1 MKPYKGV
8 SMTGTGVN
16 ITGISNGEIGEKEL
30 QQITKSFKPIKTV
43 RNEML
48 CNIGQV
54 CKHFYFIK
62 EGCLRL
68 YEIDSKGNEVTG
80 YFALEGSIISA
91 NTSFILQKPSRDC
104 LVSLEPSELLVIHRH
119 DFLKLVE
126 SIPHFAN
133 VYNKFIE
140 FAFIHSQMR
149 IYSFL
154 GMEGID
160 KLKWVMEHEP
170 KLLSRISS
178 KAVASYLGMTNST
191 LSKLRAKL

>member
-1 MKPYKGV
+1 VYKELEQYIK
-8 SMTGTGVN
+8 SH
-16 ITGISNGEIGEKEL
+16 GEIEEKEL
-30 QQITKSFKPIKTV
+30 QIIIKSFKPMKTT

-54 CKHFYFIK
+54 CNHFYFIK
-62 EGCLRL
+62 KGCLRL
-68 YEIDSKGNEVTG
+68 YEIDANGNEVTG
-80 YFALEGSIISA
+80 YFALESCIISA

-104 LVSLEPSELLVIHRH
+104 LVSLEPSELLTIYRD
-119 DFLKLVE
+119 DFFKLVDTV
-126 SIPHFAN
+126 PKFAN
-133 VYNKFIE
+133 VYHKFIE

-160 KLKWVMEHEP
+160 KLRWVMEHEP

-191 LSKLRAKL
+191 LSKLRSKLDKTLS

>member
-1 MKPYKGV
+1 MYSELEDYIKSRVEIEPDELEQIV
-8 SMTGTGVN
+8 SY
-16 ITGISNGEIGEKEL
+16 
-30 QQITKSFKPIKTV
+30 FKPV
-43 RNEML
+43 RTSRKEIL
-48 CNIGQV
+48 CDFGQV
-54 CKHFYFIK
+54 CKYFYFIK
-62 EGCLRL
+62 SGCLRL
-68 YEIDSKGNEVTG
+68 YEIDDKGNEITG
-80 YFALEGSIISA
+80 YFALEDSLISA

-104 LVSLEPSELLVIHRH
+104 LVALEPSELLVINRN
-119 DFLKLVE
+119 DFYNLTKD
-126 SIPHFAN
+126 SASFAK
-133 VYNKFIE
+133 VYHQFVE

>member
-1 MKPYKGV
+1 MYSELEHYIKSRVEVEPDELEQIV
-8 SMTGTGVN
+8 SH
-16 ITGISNGEIGEKEL
+16 
-30 QQITKSFKPIKTV
+30 FKPVTTSRKEI
-43 RNEML
+43 L
-48 CNIGQV
+48 CDFGQV

-62 EGCLRL
+62 SGCLRL
-68 YEIDSKGNEVTG
+68 YEIDDKGNEITG
-80 YFALEGSIISA
+80 YFALEDSLISA

-104 LVSLEPSELLVIHRH
+104 LVALEPSELLVINRN
-119 DFLKLVE
+119 DFYKLTNDYV
-126 SIPHFAN
+126 SFAHIYHQF
-133 VYNKFIE
+133 VE

>member
-1 MKPYKGV
+1 MY
-8 SMTGTGVN
+8 
-16 ITGISNGEIGEKEL
+16 KEL
-30 QQITKSFKPIKTV
+30 ESYLKEHGDVDEEVLKKITARFKPLKTV

-54 CKHFYFIK
+54 CRHFYFIK
-62 EGCLRL
+62 KGCLRL
-68 YEIDSKGNEVTG
+68 YEIDDKGNEITG
-80 YFALEGSIISA
+80 FFALEDSIISA

-104 LVSLEPSELLVIHRH
+104 LVSLEPSELLMITRD
-119 DFLKLVE
+119 DFFNLVDTV
-126 SIPHFAN
+126 PQFAS
-133 VYNKFIE
+133 VYHKFIE

>member
-1 MKPYKGV
+1 MY
-8 SMTGTGVN
+8 
-16 ITGISNGEIGEKEL
+16 KEL
-30 QQITKSFKPIKTV
+30 ESYLKEHGDVNEEVLNKITARFKPLKAV

-54 CKHFYFIK
+54 CRHFYFIK
-62 EGCLRL
+62 KGCLRL
-68 YEIDSKGNEVTG
+68 YEIDDKGNEITG
-80 YFALEGSIISA
+80 FFALEDSIISA

-104 LVSLEPSELLVIHRH
+104 LVSLEPSELLMITRD
-119 DFLKLVE
+119 DFFNLVDTVPQFA
-126 SIPHFAN
+126 SIYH
-133 VYNKFIE
+133 KFIE

>member
-1 MKPYKGV
+1 MYQQLEKFV
-8 SMTGTGVN
+8 QSH
-16 ITGISNGEIGEKEL
+16 GEIGEKEL
-30 QQITKSFKPIKTV
+30 QEVVKAFKPINTV

-54 CKHFYFIK
+54 CKHFYFINK
-62 EGCLRL
+62 GCLRL
-68 YEIDSKGNEVTG
+68 YEIDSNGNEITG
-80 YFALEGSIISA
+80 YFALEDSIISA
-91 NTSFILQKPSRDC
+91 NTSFILQRPSRDC
-104 LVSLEPSELLVIHRH
+104 LVSLEPSELLVIQRKE
-119 DFLKLVE
+119 FYKLAAT
-126 SIPHFAN
+126 ITQFAT

-154 GMEGID
+154 GMNGMD
-160 KLKWVMEHEP
+160 KLRWVMEHEP
-170 KLLSRISS
+170 KLLSRVSS

>member
-1 MKPYKGV
+1 MYQELEQYIKSHGK
-8 SMTGTGVN
+8 
-16 ITGISNGEIGEKEL
+16 IEEKEL
-30 QQITKSFKPIKTV
+30 QQIIESFKPMKTAK
-43 RNEML
+43 NKML

-62 EGCLRL
+62 KGCLRL

-80 YFALEGSIISA
+80 YFALEDCIISA
-91 NTSFILQKPSRDC
+91 NTSFILQKPSRDY
-104 LVSLEPSELLVIHRH
+104 LVSLEPSELLVIHRD
-119 DFLKLVE
+119 DFFELVDTV
-126 SIPHFAN
+126 PQFAK
-133 VYNKFIE
+133 VYHKFME

-160 KLKWVMEHEP
+160 KLKWIMEHEP

-191 LSKLRAKL
+191 LSRLRAKL

>member
-1 MKPYKGV
+1 MYQELERYLKSYEK
-8 SMTGTGVN
+8 
-16 ITGISNGEIGEKEL
+16 IGQKEL
-30 QQITKSFKPIKTV
+30 QEITTLFKPMKTA

-62 EGCLRL
+62 KGCLRL
-68 YEIDSKGNEVTG
+68 YELDNKGNEVTG
-80 YFALEGSIISA
+80 YFALENSIISA

-104 LVSLEPSELLVIHRH
+104 LVSLEPSELLTIYRD
-119 DFLKLVE
+119 DFFKLVDTV
-126 SIPHFAN
+126 PQFAN
-133 VYNKFIE
+133 VYHKFIE

-154 GMEGID
+154 GMEGIE
-160 KLKWVMEHEP
+160 KLRWVMEHEP

-178 KAVASYLGMTNST
+178 KAVASYLGMTNSS
-191 LSKLRAKL
+191 LSKLRSKLNKTLS

>member
-1 MKPYKGV
+1 MY
-8 SMTGTGVN
+8 
-16 ITGISNGEIGEKEL
+16 KEL
-30 QQITKSFKPIKTV
+30 EGYIKSRVAIEQEELGKITSCFKPIKTV

-48 CNIGQV
+48 CNLGQI
-54 CKHFYFIK
+54 CNHFYFIK
-62 EGCLRL
+62 KGCLRL
-68 YEIDSKGNEVTG
+68 YEIDDKGNEITG
-80 YFALEGSIISA
+80 YFALENSIISA

-104 LVSLEPSELLVIHRH
+104 LVSLEPSELLLINRN
-119 DFLKLVE
+119 DFYKLVDTV
-126 SIPHFAN
+126 PQFAS
-133 VYNKFIE
+133 VYHQFIE

-160 KLKWVMEHEP
+160 KLRWVMEHEP

>member
-1 MKPYKGV
+1 
-8 SMTGTGVN
+8 MT
-16 ITGISNGEIGEKEL
+16 IEQKEL
-30 QQITKSFKPIKTV
+30 EKIVSCFKPIKTV

-48 CNIGQV
+48 CNLGQI
-54 CKHFYFIK
+54 CNHFYFIK
-62 EGCLRL
+62 KGCLRL
-68 YEIDSKGNEVTG
+68 YEIDDKGNEITG
-80 YFALEGSIISA
+80 YFALENSIISA

-104 LVSLEPSELLVIHRH
+104 LVSLEPSELLSINRN
-119 DFLKLVE
+119 DFYKLVDTVPQFA
-126 SIPHFAN
+126 SIYHQ
-133 VYNKFIE
+133 FIE

-178 KAVASYLGMTNST
+178 KAVASYLGITNST

>member
-1 MKPYKGV
+1 MYQELEQYIKNQGK
-8 SMTGTGVN
+8 
-16 ITGISNGEIGEKEL
+16 IGQKEL
-30 QQITKSFKPIKTV
+30 DQITACFKPIKTT

-62 EGCLRL
+62 KGCLRM
-68 YEIDSKGNEVTG
+68 YEIDNKGNDVTG
-80 YFALEGSIISA
+80 YFALEDSIISA
-91 NTSFILQKPSRDC
+91 ITSFILQKPSRDC
-104 LVSLEPSELLVIHRH
+104 LVSLEPSELLMISH
-119 DFLKLVE
+119 DDFYKLVNTV
-126 SIPHFAN
+126 PPFAN
-133 VYNKFIE
+133 VYHKFME

-160 KLKWVMEHEP
+160 KIRWVMEHEP

-178 KAVASYLGMTNST
+178 KAIASYLGMTNST
-191 LSKLRAKL
+191 LSKLRVKL